1 LPAKSTAGPTISEPA
16 LTIHHAASNQPKFE
30 DTGMSPH
37 SDVEANKE
45 LFLEFQKQVLSQHD
59 VSEKTLNRLI
69 TSEFVDHSDR
79 SDDVRGHRAVTDR
92 LRAWTAPFPDS
103 REETTKIIAERDLVA
118 VMFTTT
124 GRHSAPYLGIPIT
137 HRDVAIKGIRIVRVE
152 RGRIAELWA
161 VNDYLAIATQLSSQ
175 IEFRP
180 GAPKAN
186 YFKGPRRPRPSREA
200 MSYQA
205 QVARIQTDSD
215 EVRRNITTLLGFQRD
230 VFNAQDWRIDTL
242 ARYLKPDIEDHNEF
256 AGDPPGL
263 EGVQY
268 RFSGWQAAFDDA
280 EEENMAMVGEENMLA
295 VLYNLHATHRG
306 PFMGIPA
313 TNRHVV
319 IPGIEVLRFEG
330 GLIAEHWG
338 IYDFMAT
345 AEEIGAKLVFKA
357 AEFGS
362 VA

>member
-1 LPAKSTAGPTISEPA
+1 
-16 LTIHHAASNQPKFE
+16 
-30 DTGMSPH
+30 MSPR
-37 SDVEANKE
+37 SDAEANKE
-45 LFLEFQKQVLSQHD
+45 LFLEFQSKVLNQHD
-59 VSEKTLNRLI
+59 LSEQTLNRYV
-69 TSEFVDHSDR
+69 TADFVDHSDR
-79 SDDVRGHRAVTDR
+79 RDDVRGHRAVIDR
-92 LRAWTAPFPDS
+92 LRPWTAAFPES
-103 REETTKIIAERDLVA
+103 REETTKIIAERDMVA

-124 GRHSAPYLGIPIT
+124 GRHSAPYLGIPTT
-137 HRDVAIKGIRIVRVE
+137 HRDVAIKGIRIVRLE
-152 RGRIAELWA
+152 HGRIAELWA

-186 YFKGPRRPRPSREA
+186 YFKGVRRPRPTRDAIAYE
-200 MSYQA
+200 A
-205 QVARIQTDSD
+205 QVARIKTESS
-215 EVRRNITTLLGFQRD
+215 EVRRNIVTLLGFQRD
-230 VFNAQDWRIDTL
+230 VFNAQDWRIETL

-280 EEENMAMVGEENMLA
+280 EEENMAMVGQQDTLA
-295 VLYNLHATHRG
+295 VLYFLHATHRG
-306 PFMGIPA
+306 PFMGIAP

-319 IPGIEVLRFEG
+319 IPGIEVLRFED

-345 AEEIGAKLVFKA
+345 AEEIGATLVFKA
-357 AEFGS
+357 AEMGS